1 MLKYVIALAT
11 LLFTRSAILALL
23 AFVAASIYERFN
35 TLGPG
40 AVNPLGSGK
49 RKSVFLETV
58 FLLMGSLAKADGR
71 VSEEEIEHAEHI
83 FSQLSLSPPHRQQA
97 IELFKKGTSA
107 EYEMSDTLDKF
118 MEVCGSTRSLRQALL
133 AYLITLAFADGEFHP
148 EEEKLLEQIAARLNF
163 NQQAFQQLLDMIRN
177 QSHFAGGKVPTQNAI
192 ESAYKALG
200 VNESVSDPELKK
212 AYRRLMSQNHPDKLM
227 GQGMPEDMI
236 KLATERSKEIQKAYE
251 LIKSNRENSS
261 S

>member
-1 MLKYVIALAT
+1 LFKYLIALAT
-11 LLFTRSAILALL
+11 LLFTRSAILALVV
-23 AFVAASIYERFN
+23 FFAASVFERFTN
-35 TLGPG
+35 LGSG

-71 VSEEEIEHAEHI
+71 VSVEEVEHAEHI

-97 IELFKKGTSA
+97 IDLFKQGA
-107 EYEMSDTLDKF
+107 EDDYDLNATLDKF
-118 MEVCGSTRSLRQALL
+118 MNVCGSTRSLRQALL
-133 AYLITLAFADGEFHP
+133 AYLITLAFADGEFH
-148 EEEKLLEQIAARLNF
+148 EKEKKLLEQIAARLNF
-163 NQQAFQQLLDMIRN
+163 DQAAFQQLLDMIQN
-177 QSHFAGGKVPTQNAI
+177 QSHFADGKVPTQNAL

-200 VNESVSDPELKK
+200 VSESVSNQDLKK

-236 KLATERSKEIQKAYE
+236 KVATERAKEIQKAYE
-251 LIKSNRENSS
+251 LIKEHREE
-261 S
+261 